1 MDKIKF
7 FPDNLDVQNKKIM
20 LRLDLNVPLKDKVI
34 KDYTRIDLCLPFIEK
49 LIEKKAKII
58 IISHLGR
65 PKENKDSSLEESID
79 YYDLGVRLKNHC
91 DEKLKVAELKIKRLS
106 NKEKLEELI

>member
-1 MDKIKF
+1 MFKNISDEEIKKLTF
-7 FPDNLDVQNKKIM
+7 EDSYKKLEEIVKT
-20 LRLDLNVPLKDKVI
+20 L
-34 KDYTRIDLCLPFIEK
+34 
-49 LIEKKAKII
+49 
-58 IISHLGR
+58 
-65 PKENKDSSLEESID
+65 ENKDSSLEESID

>member
-1 MDKIKF
+1 MFKNISDEEIKKLTF
-7 FPDNLDVQNKKIM
+7 EDSYKKLEQIVKT
-20 LRLDLNVPLKDKVI
+20 L
-34 KDYTRIDLCLPFIEK
+34 
-49 LIEKKAKII
+49 
-58 IISHLGR
+58 
-65 PKENKDSSLEESID
+65 ENKDSSLEESID

>member
-7 FPDNLDVQNKKIM
+7 FPDDLNIRNKKII
-20 LRLDLNVPLKDKVI
+20 LRLDLNVPLKNKLITD
-34 KDYTRIDLCLPFIEK
+34 DTRINLCLPFIKK

-65 PKENKDSSLEESID
+65 PKGIKDPALSLTPI
-79 YYDLGVRLKNHC
+79 YKHLKK
-91 DEKLKVAELKIKRLS
+91 KLNTNVYFFFGKFR
-106 NKEKLEELI
+106 